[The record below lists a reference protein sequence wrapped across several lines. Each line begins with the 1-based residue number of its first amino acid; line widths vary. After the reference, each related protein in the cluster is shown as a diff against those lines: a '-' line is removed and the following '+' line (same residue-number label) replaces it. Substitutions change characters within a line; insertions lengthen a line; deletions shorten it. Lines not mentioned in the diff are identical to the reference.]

1 MANEELMKDFMETEN
16 LTYDDEGKVYF
27 DPAGRL
33 RDKDDPGFSLAK
45 MPPDKESVRFQ
56 LLSVVNKLLRADN
69 DQNPY
74 AKETYKRLRSAG
86 AGNLEA
92 RSLLAAAWAMHMHE
106 CVTNQ
111 TESNPEDMKRLLDE
125 LAPHERDSSGRA
137 KG

>member
-1 MANEELMKDFMETEN
+1 MVNEELMKDFTETED
-16 LTYDDEGKVYF
+16 LAYDDEGKVYF

-45 MPPDKESVRFQ
+45 MPQDKETVRLQ
-56 LLSVVNKLLRADN
+56 LLSVVNRLLRADN
-69 DQNPY
+69 NEMPY
-74 AKETYKRLRSAG
+74 AKETYKRLRDAG

-106 CVTNQ
+106 CVTQ
-111 TESNPEDMKRLLDE
+111 QQASNPEDLKKLLDE
-125 LAPHERDSSGRA
+125 LMPHERDSSGRA